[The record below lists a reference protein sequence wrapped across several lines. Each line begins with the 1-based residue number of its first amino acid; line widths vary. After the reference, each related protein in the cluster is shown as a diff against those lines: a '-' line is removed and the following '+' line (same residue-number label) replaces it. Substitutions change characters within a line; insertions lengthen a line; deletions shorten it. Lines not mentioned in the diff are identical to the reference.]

1 MPKFLVEASY
11 TAEGMRGLIKDK
23 ASGRKNA
30 VEKALTSVGGKLESF
45 YFAFGERDAVI
56 LCDLPDNISA
66 AGLSIAVAASG
77 MVESQITP
85 LLTIE
90 EVDKALAKSVT
101 FIVPGAS
108 S

>member
-11 TAEGMRGLIKDK
+11 TAEGWQGLTKEK
-23 ASGRKNA
+23 ASGRRAA
-30 VEKALTSVGGKLESF
+30 VEKALASVGGKLESF

-56 LCDLPDNISA
+56 VCDLPDNVSA

-77 MVESQITP
+77 LIKSKTTP
-85 LLTIE
+85 LLTLE

-101 FIVPGAS
+101 YRAP
-108 S
+108 